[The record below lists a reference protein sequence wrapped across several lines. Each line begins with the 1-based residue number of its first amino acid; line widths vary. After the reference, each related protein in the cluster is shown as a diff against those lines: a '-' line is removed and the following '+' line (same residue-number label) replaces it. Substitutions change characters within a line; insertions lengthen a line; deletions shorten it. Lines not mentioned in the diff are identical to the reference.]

1 MKQFSY
7 LMMGLLLSLVARG
20 QNLIKAVDADDRTWI
35 LNQPGRV
42 MVVIGNN
49 IKTADEARA
58 CGKAMDKFQGVKDF
72 RCLVVVDLRGS
83 MANWSKG
90 YTQRRMQRD
99 LDKEAERIR
108 KFYKNNDN
116 HVDPRDELGAVADF
130 DGKVCKRLNWEPK
143 QRELRVVIFGKNGKI
158 VKRFDPANDF
168 AAIQKVV
175 EAELKK

>member
-7 LMMGLLLSLVARG
+7 LAFSLLFVFVARG
-20 QNLIKAVDADDRTWI
+20 QSLIKAVDADDRTWV

-58 CGKAMDKFQGVKDF
+58 CGKAMDRFQGRKNF

-83 MANWSKG
+83 LAHWSKG

-99 LDKEAERIR
+99 LDKEAERI
-108 KFYKNNDN
+108 KSFYHQKDN
-116 HVDPRDELGAVADF
+116 MTDPREEIGAVADF
-130 DGKVCKRLNWEPK
+130 DGKVCKRLGWEPK
-143 QRELRVVIFGKNGKI
+143 QKLLRVIIFGKDGKI
-158 VKRFDPANDF
+158 AKRFDPANDF
-168 AAIQKVV
+168 AAIQREV
-175 EAELKK
+175 EVQLEK